1 MGFVCTAAAEKS
13 NLELIKDSVIIP
25 IGYDDK
31 EPKSY
36 SLLIAFEPMAGG
48 DFEFFFCIIEASHQ
62 DNTEIIYWSGLEV
75 AKFASSY
82 ARNSILNTL
91 LFGTRRL
98 LNHVAPRRVFCCTH
112 DSHLP
117 EKALRKH
124 LLVVETFKMCGYQV
138 QSEPIQLGKH
148 SWWMDLQE

>member
-13 NLELIKDSVIIP
+13 SVELIKDSVIIP

-36 SLLIAFEPMAGG
+36 SLLIAFEPMAGVTP
-48 DFEFFFCIIEASHQ
+48 EFFFCIIEANHR
-62 DNTEIIYWSGLEV
+62 DNTETRFWRGIELANFVSP
-75 AKFASSY
+75 Y
-82 ARNSILNTL
+82 ARNTIMNTL
-91 LFGTRRL
+91 LFGTKCL
-98 LNHVAPRRVFCCTH
+98 LSHVAPKQVFCCTH

-124 LLVVETFKMCGYQV
+124 LL
-138 QSEPIQLGKH
+138 IA
-148 SWWMDLQE
+148 